1 MNINQLEKVFKFLVY
16 SRHYQT
22 GELERREE
30 PDKLR
35 SNRSLKK
42 QKPGEVVDD
51 FDPTE
56 DGEASEKAHC
66 ASY

>member
-1 MNINQLEKVFKFLVY
+1 MY

-35 SNRSLKK
+35 SDRSLKK
-42 QKPGEVVDD
+42 QKPDEVIDD

-56 DGEASEKAHC
+56 DGEAS
-66 ASY
+66 